1 MLPGL
6 TAVLPAASAASRP
19 TQTVPF
25 HAYIAGTGSAPS
37 FSDVALGTPST
48 NRYIIV
54 AVAAKNT
61 NTFPGNPPS
70 VNSVTVAGQA
80 CTKVA
85 DIGTGIQRT
94 KTTLWITSA
103 PVTSGTTGT
112 VSVAMSLSTSAVGV
126 AVWSA
131 DLSSPTPNDTA
142 TSFLRQAGQS
152 ATIDF
157 PAGGILVAAVSGIS
171 GATSTTWTSGAVKDF
186 ETTFS
191 ANEFSGASSADLSG
205 GTSQTVSVNSAENG
219 AMVAATWSL

>member
-6 TAVLPAASAASRP
+6 ASVLAGIIVSSAP

-25 HAYIAGTGSAPS
+25 HAYMAGTGSAPS
-37 FSDVALGTPST
+37 FTNVALGTPDAS
-48 NRYIIV
+48 RYIIV

-61 NTFPGNPPS
+61 NTFPGSPPS
-70 VNSVTVAGQA
+70 VNSVTVAGQG

-131 DLSSPTPNDTA
+131 NLSSATPHDTA
-142 TSFLRQAGQS
+142 TSFLSQSNQS
-152 ATIDF
+152 ATIDV
-157 PAGGILVAAVSGIS
+157 PAGGILVAAVSGLS
-171 GATSTTWTSGAVKDF
+171 GTTASTWTAGATKDF

-191 ANEFSGASSADLSG
+191 ANEFSGASAADLSA
-205 GTSQTVSVNSAENG
+205 GTNQTVSVTSAENG
-219 AMVAATWSL
+219 AMVAATWSP